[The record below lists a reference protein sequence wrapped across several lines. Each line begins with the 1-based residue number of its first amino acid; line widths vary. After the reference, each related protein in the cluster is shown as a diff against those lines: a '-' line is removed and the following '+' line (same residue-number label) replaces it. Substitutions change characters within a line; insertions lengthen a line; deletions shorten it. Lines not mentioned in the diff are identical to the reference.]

1 MKNDV
6 IIKGVDFYVKRD
18 TLKEVKV
25 DKVNWN
31 AYYIDERT
39 NEKWIEEYLYPEMQA
54 GGPPQLRL
62 IEKFPWE
69 S

>member
-1 MKNDV
+1 MNSS
-6 IIKGVDFYVKRD
+6 IIQSGVVMDKKIS

-25 DKVNWN
+25 DSINW
-31 AYYIDERT
+31 AIYYLDEK
-39 NEKWIEEYLYPEMQA
+39 NGEKWVREYPYAYLQA

-69 S
+69 